1 MKAININTDS
11 HLTNLASL
19 PKKGTIRLGDVTG
32 KYSEDEVIW
41 ITAGNSNVGKKKIC
55 TAVIDRLKVKTVADL
70 NPEDMQF
77 ENPTANCT
85 NKIQAHLSTVY
96 NTLVTP
102 NDTVTVITYYEL
114 TE

>member
-1 MKAININTDS
+1 MKAININTNP
-11 HLTNLASL
+11 HHTNQAFL
-19 PKKGTIRLGDVTG
+19 PRKGTIRLGDVTK

-41 ITAGNSNVGKKKIC
+41 ITAGNSNIGKKKIC

-70 NPEDMQF
+70 TPEDMHL
-77 ENPTANCT
+77 ENPTVNCT
-85 NKIQAHLSTVY
+85 NKIQTHLSAVY